1 MYTTTMATVPGE
13 SIERTLGVAK
23 GNTVRARNVGRDIT
37 QQLRN
42 LFGGELKS
50 YSNLMSEARDESL
63 ERMKVQAIEM
73 DADAVVN
80 VRFDTSAVA
89 RSSAEMLAY
98 GTAVRLE

>member
-1 MYTTTMATVPGE
+1 MYVTTTDTIPDEEIAE
-13 SIERTLGVAK
+13 TLGIAK

-50 YSNLMSEARDESL
+50 YSNLMSEARDEAL
-63 ERMKVQAIEM
+63 ERMEAQAAEM
-73 DADAVVN
+73 DADAVIN
-80 VRFDTSAVA
+80 VRFDTSSVA